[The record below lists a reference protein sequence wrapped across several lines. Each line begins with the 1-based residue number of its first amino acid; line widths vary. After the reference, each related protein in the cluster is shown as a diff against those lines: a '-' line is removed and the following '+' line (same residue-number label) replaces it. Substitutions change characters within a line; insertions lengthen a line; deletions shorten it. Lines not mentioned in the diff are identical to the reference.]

1 MSPLRGFDGK
11 LGHDIQGLEPL
22 ATRPGPQGH
31 SSATAR
37 STGIQRTTLIMA
49 DEILLNEAA
58 FAVWYQVHK
67 AGTDGIEL
75 GDVVTKTNVNQAQVS
90 ATSTE
95 AKSGGFFD
103 IEEREREQIIHSE
116 EMRELVDQRKLP
128 EVQAANYLTEQEN
141 EISLPKFIEWAK
153 ISNIAV
159 NEVFKWGSNRGWIER
174 AKGKSGPVVRLTEM
188 GQKAVGEKFRD
199 DDIKAL
205 EMSLTFSRESKPLF
219 LDQFD
224 GPKQPRIR
232 SLLANRPELGKIKKR
247 TERIVKITGKGAEA
261 FRTRVKQITEKNAL
275 TPEDIE
281 NGAWKDPNFKLR
293 PFDVTLAARDVYP
306 AKIHPLRKIIEQT
319 RRAFLEMGFAEVVSP
334 MVESAFWNFD
344 ALFQPQDHPAREM
357 QDTFY
362 MRHPSEVALPDAK
375 IVEPV
380 KRTHEDGWE
389 TGSEGW
395 GYTWS
400 PERSKQVVLRTHTTA
415 ATIRALAK
423 NPNPPGKFFCVGWTY
438 RNETI
443 SFKHLP
449 VFHQVDGIIIDEEA
463 NLASLMG
470 TLQEFYS
477 KMGFGRVKFK
487 PAFYPY
493 TEPSVDVVVYM
504 ESRGKWLE
512 MGGAGIFRPE
522 VTLPLGCKH
531 PVLAW
536 GLGIE
541 RLAMLRFGLSDIRE
555 LYRPSL
561 DALEGVP
568 LCR

>member
-1 MSPLRGFDGK
+1 
-11 LGHDIQGLEPL
+11 
-22 ATRPGPQGH
+22 
-31 SSATAR
+31 
-37 STGIQRTTLIMA
+37 MA

-58 FAVWYQVHK
+58 YAVWQTVK
-67 AGTDGIEL
+67 ERGPIEL
-75 GDVVTKTNVNQAQVS
+75 GEVVKLTGVDQAQVS
-90 ATSTE
+90 AAATE
-95 AKSGGFFD
+95 AAKEKFFE
-103 IEEREREQIIHSE
+103 IKEREREEIVFSE
-116 EMRELVDQRKLP
+116 QAKELVSAGLP
-128 EVQAANYLTEQEN
+128 EQLAVRALSQSGGKMTMA
-141 EISLPKFIEWAK
+141 KFAEWAK
-153 ISNIAV
+153 SANVAV
-159 NEVFKWGSNRGWIER
+159 NEVLKWGTARGWVSKEKDSSGVYIEIS
-174 AKGKSGPVVRLTEM
+174 SGGEM
-188 GQKAVGEKFRD
+188 ALADDLRDLDVIALRQADASGCIYLDAVG
-199 DDIKAL
+199 
-205 EMSLTFSRESKPLF
+205 
-219 LDQFD
+219 D
-224 GPKQPRIR
+224 GRNTTTIHQRLHR
-232 SLLANRPELGKIKKR
+232 LLGNRPELAKIKNRIER
-247 TERIVKITGKGAEA
+247 TLSLTSAGAAAFPLARKVIER
-261 FRTRVKQITEKNAL
+261 NSL
-275 TPEDIE
+275 TPEDLE
-281 NGAWKDPNFKLR
+281 SGAWREIKLR
-293 PFDVTLAARDVYP
+293 PYEVKLAAKDVYP

-344 ALFQPQDHPAREM
+344 ALFQPQDHPARDM

-362 MRHPSEVALPDAK
+362 MLHPAEAPLPDAK
-375 IVEPV
+375 IMEPV
-380 KRTHEDGWE
+380 KQTHENGWQ

-415 ATIRALAK
+415 ATIRALAA

-504 ESRGKWLE
+504 EARGKWLE

-522 VTLPLGCKH
+522 VTLPLGCKY

>member
-1 MSPLRGFDGK
+1 
-11 LGHDIQGLEPL
+11 
-22 ATRPGPQGH
+22 
-31 SSATAR
+31 
-37 STGIQRTTLIMA
+37 MA
-49 DEILLNEAA
+49 
-58 FAVWYQVHK
+58 
-67 AGTDGIEL
+67 
-75 GDVVTKTNVNQAQVS
+75 
-90 ATSTE
+90 
-95 AKSGGFFD
+95 
-103 IEEREREQIIHSE
+103 
-116 EMRELVDQRKLP
+116 
-128 EVQAANYLTEQEN
+128 
-141 EISLPKFIEWAK
+141 
-153 ISNIAV
+153 
-159 NEVFKWGSNRGWIER
+159 
-174 AKGKSGPVVRLTEM
+174 
-188 GQKAVGEKFRD
+188 
-199 DDIKAL
+199 
-205 EMSLTFSRESKPLF
+205 
-219 LDQFD
+219 
-224 GPKQPRIR
+224 
-232 SLLANRPELGKIKKR
+232 KIKKR
-247 TERIVKITGKGAEA
+247 SSRTVALTTKGTEVLKTRIRKILERNT
-261 FRTRVKQITEKNAL
+261 L
-275 TPEDIE
+275 TPEDLE
-281 NGAWKDPNFKLR
+281 SGAWREITLR
-293 PFDVTLAARDVYP
+293 PYDVTLAAQDVHP

-344 ALFQPQDHPAREM
+344 ALFQPQDHPARDM

-362 MRHPSEVALPDAK
+362 MADPAEAPLPGEGEKGVRTLLPERPEECFAQKSPDPFFAAE
-375 IVEPV
+375 IVEHV
-380 KRTHEDGWE
+380 RRTHEDGWE

-415 ATIRALAK
+415 ATIRALAA

-449 VFHQVDGIIIDEEA
+449 VFHQVDGIVVDEEA
-463 NLASLMG
+463 NLASLLG

-504 ESRGKWLE
+504 ESRQKWLE

-522 VTLPLGCKH
+522 VTLPLGCKF

-541 RLAMLRFGLSDIRE
+541 RLAMLRFGIDDIRD
-555 LYRPSL
+555 LYRSNL

>member
-1 MSPLRGFDGK
+1 MS
-11 LGHDIQGLEPL
+11 
-22 ATRPGPQGH
+22 
-31 SSATAR
+31 
-37 STGIQRTTLIMA
+37 
-49 DEILLNEAA
+49 DEILLSEAA
-58 FAVWYQVHK
+58 YAVWLTVK
-67 AGTDGIEL
+67 EEGAIEI
-75 GDVVTKTNVNQAQVS
+75 GDVVVRTGFDQSQVA
-90 ATSTE
+90 ATATE
-95 AKSGGFFD
+95 AERNGFFNID
-103 IEEREREQIIHSE
+103 VREREE
-116 EMRELVDQRKLP
+116 LFAAENWKATYRELPEYRAATELAFRGQRMPVSELANWAQSEKL
-128 EVQAANYLTEQEN
+128 
-141 EISLPKFIEWAK
+141 
-153 ISNIAV
+153 AV
-159 NEVFKWGSNRGWIER
+159 NEILKWGTARSWITR
-174 AKGKSGPVVRLTEM
+174 DKKDNVPVVTLTDD
-188 GQKAVGEKFRD
+188 GLKVVTNDADAD
-199 DDIKAL
+199 DDYRAL
-205 EMSLTFSRESKPLF
+205 ARLDFTKRVFLEELHRFSIDAARV
-219 LDQFD
+219 
-224 GPKQPRIR
+224 R
-232 SLLANRPELGKIKKR
+232 LLLSNRPELGKIKKR
-247 TERIVKITGKGAEA
+247 NHRTLQLTTKGIAAVEAKRIRVQKER
-261 FRTRVKQITEKNAL
+261 NSL
-275 TPEDIE
+275 TPEDLE
-281 NGAWKDPNFKLR
+281 SGAWREIKLR
-293 PFDVTLAARDVYP
+293 PYDVKLPAKDVYP

-362 MRHPSEVALPDAK
+362 MRYPATTELPAAN
-375 IVEPV
+375 ITEPV
-380 KRTHEDGWE
+380 RRAHEDGGD

-395 GYTWS
+395 GYKWS
-400 PERSKQVVLRTHTTA
+400 PEISKKVVLRTHTTA
-415 ATIRALAK
+415 ATIRALAA

-449 VFHQVDGIIIDEEA
+449 VFHQVDGMIIDEDA

-522 VTLPLGCKH
+522 VTRPLGCKH

>member
-1 MSPLRGFDGK
+1 
-11 LGHDIQGLEPL
+11 
-22 ATRPGPQGH
+22 
-31 SSATAR
+31 
-37 STGIQRTTLIMA
+37 MA

-58 FAVWYQVHK
+58 YAVWQTVK
-67 AGTDGIEL
+67 ERGPIEL
-75 GDVVTKTNVNQAQVS
+75 GEVVKITGIDQAQVS
-90 ATSTE
+90 AAATE
-95 AKSGGFFD
+95 AAKDGYFEIQERDRDELNAAHD
-103 IEEREREQIIHSE
+103 IKHILERG
-116 EMRELVDQRKLP
+116 LP
-128 EVQAANYLTEQEN
+128 ERRAIKHLAQQN
-141 EISLPKFIEWAK
+141 EKLRIADFLEWAK
-153 ISNIAV
+153 GEDIAV
-159 NEVFKWGSNRGWIER
+159 NDVFKWGGERKWIDR
-174 AKGKSGPVVRLTEM
+174 IKADNGVYVVLTALGKQAIGV
-188 GQKAVGEKFRD
+188 KD
-199 DDIKAL
+199 DDECAL
-205 EMSLTFSRESKPLF
+205 EETYGREGRIF
-219 LDQFD
+219 LDELAPNINRD
-224 GPKQPRIR
+224 RVS
-232 SLLANRPELGKIKKR
+232 SLLSKRPELAKIKKR
-247 TERIVKITGKGAEA
+247 TERDLKLTNKGAEVLKL
-261 FRTRVKQITEKNAL
+261 RVRKIVERNTL
-275 TPEDIE
+275 TPEDLE
-281 NGAWKDPNFKLR
+281 SGAWKEIKLR
-293 PFDVTLAARDVYP
+293 PYDVKLAAKDVYP

-344 ALFQPQDHPAREM
+344 ALFQPQDHPARDM

-362 MRHPSEVALPDAK
+362 MLHPAEVPLPDAK
-375 IVEPV
+375 IVQPV
-380 KRTHEDGWE
+380 QQTHENGWT

-395 GYTWS
+395 GYKWS

-415 ATIRALAK
+415 ATIRALAA

-522 VTLPLGCKH
+522 VTLPLGCNY

-561 DALEGVP
+561 DALEEVP

>member
-1 MSPLRGFDGK
+1 MSDE
-11 LGHDIQGLEPL
+11 IQLNEV
-22 ATRPGPQGH
+22 ATEVWKIVH
-31 SSATAR
+31 SS
-37 STGIQRTTLIMA
+37 GL
-49 DEILLNEAA
+49 
-58 FAVWYQVHK
+58 
-67 AGTDGIEL
+67 DGIEL
-75 GDVVTKTNVNQAQVS
+75 VDISEATGVHQSQVS
-90 ATSTE
+90 AVVTE
-95 AKSGGFFD
+95 AATRGFFTVQ
-103 IEEREREQIIHSE
+103 EREREELIPSE
-116 EMRELVDQRKLP
+116 EGVKLFHGCGLP
-128 EVQAANYLTEQEN
+128 EQRAASYLNEVQGETPFPQ
-141 EISLPKFIEWAK
+141 FIEWAK
-153 ISNIAV
+153 VSNVAV
-159 NEVFKWGSNRGWIER
+159 NEVFKWGAVRGWIEKV
-174 AKGKSGPVVRLTEM
+174 KGERGPVVRLTEA
-188 GQKAVGEKFRD
+188 GKSGLGSPFKEVD
-199 DDIKAL
+199 LDAL
-205 EMSLTFSRESKPLF
+205 WIASAQAKESKPF
-219 LDQFD
+219 YLDQYVD
-224 GPKQPRIR
+224 EQKRNAIR
-232 SLLANRPELGKIKKR
+232 SRIANRPELGKIKKR
-247 TERIVKITGKGAEA
+247 TDRIVSITGKGAEA
-261 FRTRVKQITEKNAL
+261 FRSLDPNQVVKERNTL
-275 TPEDIE
+275 TPEDLE
-281 NGAWKDPNFKLR
+281 SGAWREIKLR
-293 PFDVTLAARDVYP
+293 PYDIKLAAKDVYP

-319 RRAFLEMGFAEVVSP
+319 RRAFLEMGFAEVASP

-362 MRHPSEVALPDAK
+362 MRHPATTPLPADTV
-375 IVEPV
+375 VEPV
-380 KRTHEDGWE
+380 RRTHEDGWE

-400 PERSKQVVLRTHTTA
+400 PERSQQVVLRTHTTA
-415 ATIRALAK
+415 ATIRALAA

-504 ESRGKWLE
+504 ESRGKWIE

-522 VTLPLGCKH
+522 VTLPLGCKF

-541 RLAMLRFGLSDIRE
+541 RLAMIRFGVSDIRE
-555 LYRPSL
+555 LYGTSL
-561 DALEGVP
+561 NELEKVP

>member
-1 MSPLRGFDGK
+1 MP
-11 LGHDIQGLEPL
+11 
-22 ATRPGPQGH
+22 
-31 SSATAR
+31 
-37 STGIQRTTLIMA
+37 
-49 DEILLNEAA
+49 DEIVLNEAA
-58 FAVWYQVHK
+58 YTVWDTVKDQ
-67 AGTDGIEL
+67 GPIEL
-75 GDVVTKTNVNQAQVS
+75 GEVARVTGIDQAQVS
-90 ATSTE
+90 AAVTE
-95 AKSGGFFD
+95 AVSGGYINVD
-103 IEEREREQIIHSE
+103 EHKKHQITVSDDAK
-116 EMRELVDQRKLP
+116 ELFRKGLP
-128 EVQAANYLTEQEN
+128 ELHARDKLKQSGGAMPMGDFAG
-141 EISLPKFIEWAK
+141 WAK
-153 ISNIAV
+153 TQDIAV
-159 NEVFKWGSNRGWIER
+159 NDALKWGAARGLLER
-174 AKGKSGPVVRLTEM
+174 VKEANGLVVRLTAAGTTEPP
-188 GQKAVGEKFRD
+188 APCPDINVLD
-199 DDIKAL
+199 DL
-205 EMSLTFSRESKPLF
+205 EWRHSCYLEDLPAKSQPDVVRELLSK
-219 LDQFD
+219 
-224 GPKQPRIR
+224 
-232 SLLANRPELGKIKKR
+232 RPELAKVKPR
-247 TERIVKITGKGAEA
+247 TL
-261 FRTRVKQITEKNAL
+261 RTLSLTEKGLAALKSGAVRKIIERNSL
-275 TPEDIE
+275 TPEDLE
-281 NGAWKDPNFKLR
+281 SGAWREIKLR
-293 PFDVTLAARDVYP
+293 PYDVKLAAKDVYP

-334 MVESAFWNFD
+334 MIESAFWNFD
-344 ALFQPQDHPAREM
+344 ALFQPQDHPARDM

-362 MRHPSEVALPDAK
+362 MRHPAETSLPESS
-375 IVEPV
+375 IVDPV
-380 KRTHEDGWE
+380 RRAHEDGGD

-395 GYTWS
+395 GYQWS

-415 ATIRALAK
+415 ATIRALAA

-449 VFHQVDGIIIDEEA
+449 VFHQVDGIVIDEEA

-504 ESRGKWLE
+504 ESRSKWLE

-522 VTLPLGCKH
+522 VTLPLDCKY

>member
-1 MSPLRGFDGK
+1 MP
-11 LGHDIQGLEPL
+11 
-22 ATRPGPQGH
+22 
-31 SSATAR
+31 
-37 STGIQRTTLIMA
+37 

-58 FAVWYQVHK
+58 YAVWQTVKDH
-67 AGTDGIEL
+67 GPIEL
-75 GDVVTKTNVNQAQVS
+75 GEVVKLTGIDQAQVS
-90 ATSTE
+90 AAASE
-95 AKSGGFFD
+95 AAKRGFFE
-103 IEEREREQIIHSE
+103 ISERKKSVYVLDDSYQPIGSPR
-116 EMRELVDQRKLP
+116 LP
-128 EVQAANYLTEQEN
+128 EQLAAKEL
-141 EISLPKFIEWAK
+141 IEHGEKTMADFAK
-153 ISNIAV
+153 WSSAAGIAV
-159 NEVFKWGSNRGWIER
+159 NEAIKWGEARGWLEKKKT
-174 AKGKSGPVVRLTEM
+174 ASGITVCATPAAQEASRGNFT
-188 GQKAVGEKFRD
+188 D
-199 DDIKAL
+199 DDIRAL
-205 EMSLTFSRESKPLF
+205 NDLAARGRE
-219 LDQFD
+219 
-224 GPKQPRIR
+224 GVIEHPRAAE
-232 SLLANRPELGKIKKR
+232 LLAKRPELAKKKDRTDRTLRITDAGNRVLASGGVKLIK
-247 TERIVKITGKGAEA
+247 ERNT
-261 FRTRVKQITEKNAL
+261 L
-275 TPEDIE
+275 TPEDLE
-281 NGAWKDPNFKLR
+281 SGAWREIKLR
-293 PFDVTLAARDVYP
+293 PYDVTLAAKDVYP

-319 RRAFLEMGFAEVVSP
+319 RRAFLEMGFTEVVSP

-344 ALFQPQDHPAREM
+344 ALFQPQDHPARDM

-362 MRHPSEVALPDAK
+362 MREPAEAPLPGKKGGEKGVRNLFPERPEASLAK
-375 IVEPV
+375 KVPDTFFAPAEIVEHV
-380 KRTHEDGWE
+380 RQTHENGWT

-415 ATIRALAK
+415 ATIRALAA
-423 NPNPPGKFFCVGWTY
+423 NPHPPGKFFCVGWTY

-449 VFHQVDGIIIDEEA
+449 VFHQVDGIIVDEEA

-504 ESRGKWLE
+504 ESRKKWLE

-522 VTLPLGCKH
+522 VTLPLGCSY

-541 RLAMLRFGLSDIRE
+541 RLAMLRFGLSDIRD
-555 LYRPSL
+555 LYRASL
-561 DALEGVP
+561 DALEEVP

>member
-1 MSPLRGFDGK
+1 MS
-11 LGHDIQGLEPL
+11 
-22 ATRPGPQGH
+22 
-31 SSATAR
+31 
-37 STGIQRTTLIMA
+37 
-49 DEILLNEAA
+49 DEILLNETAY
-58 FAVWYQVHK
+58 AVWQTVNEQ
-67 AGTDGIEL
+67 GPIEL
-75 GDVVTKTNVNQAQVS
+75 GEVARIAGIDQAQVS
-90 ATSTE
+90 AAATD
-95 AKSGGFFD
+95 AIQGGFFEVFEHTKHQLT
-103 IEEREREQIIHSE
+103 ISEGAEELCKTGLP
-116 EMRELVDQRKLP
+116 ELRARDKLKASGGELPMPEFAAWANANGVAVNDALKWGTARKL
-128 EVQAANYLTEQEN
+128 
-141 EISLPKFIEWAK
+141 F
-153 ISNIAV
+153 
-159 NEVFKWGSNRGWIER
+159 ER
-174 AKGKSGPVVRLTEM
+174 TKGPNGLVVRLTSA
-188 GQKAVGEKFRD
+188 GLADPAPSTPDVALLS
-199 DDIKAL
+199 DILHWKHACFL
-205 EMSLTFSRESKPLF
+205 EDLPESSKPDLV
-219 LDQFD
+219 
-224 GPKQPRIR
+224 RE
-232 SLLANRPELGKIKKR
+232 LLGKRPELAKIKQRILR
-247 TERIVKITGKGAEA
+247 TLSLSDQGKKALVSGQVHKIIER
-261 FRTRVKQITEKNAL
+261 NSL

-281 NGAWKDPNFKLR
+281 SGAWREIKLR
-293 PFDVTLAARDVYP
+293 PYDVKLAAKDVYP

-334 MVESAFWNFD
+334 MIESAFWNFD
-344 ALFQPQDHPAREM
+344 ALFQPQDHPARDM

-362 MRHPSEVALPDAK
+362 MRHPAETPLPDAE

-380 KRTHEDGWE
+380 RRAHEDGGN

-395 GYTWS
+395 GYKWS
-400 PERSKQVVLRTHTTA
+400 PEVSKQVVLRTHTTA
-415 ATIRALAK
+415 ATIRALAA

-449 VFHQVDGIIIDEEA
+449 VFHQVDGIVIDEEA

-522 VTLPLGCKH
+522 VTLPLGCNY

-568 LCR
+568 LWR

>member
-1 MSPLRGFDGK
+1 
-11 LGHDIQGLEPL
+11 
-22 ATRPGPQGH
+22 
-31 SSATAR
+31 
-37 STGIQRTTLIMA
+37 MA
-49 DEILLNEAA
+49 DEILLNEVEVAVA
-58 FAVWYQVHK
+58 KELNSSAKLDVGEFANRIGVDQS
-67 AGTDGIEL
+67 
-75 GDVVTKTNVNQAQVS
+75 QVS
-90 ATSTE
+90 AAVTMFSEQGNVQIVDVPRDELVISAKAAELLNDGLPERKAAAKLIEAGGELTMPDFVVW
-95 AKSGGFFD
+95 AKS
-103 IEEREREQIIHSE
+103 
-116 EMRELVDQRKLP
+116 
-128 EVQAANYLTEQEN
+128 ANV
-141 EISLPKFIEWAK
+141 
-153 ISNIAV
+153 AV
-159 NEVFKWGSNRGWIER
+159 NEVIKWGGARGWIER
-174 AKGKSGPVVRLTEM
+174 AKGNGTAKIVLTQE
-188 GQKAVGEKFRD
+188 GKDALSKPD
-199 DDIKAL
+199 DDERAL
-205 EMSLTFSRESKPLF
+205 DIARKGQRVF
-219 LDQFD
+219 LDELSTQGID
-224 GPKQPRIR
+224 AQRVQR
-232 SLLANRPELGKIKKR
+232 LLGNRPELAKIKPR
-247 TERIVKITGKGAEA
+247 TQRIGRLAGNAKITIKASGDLRALKSS
-261 FRTRVKQITEKNAL
+261 L
-275 TPEDIE
+275 TPEDLE
-281 NGAWKDPNFKLR
+281 SGAWRQIDLR
-293 PFDVTLAARDVYP
+293 PYDVTLAAREIYP

-319 RRAFLEMGFAEVVSP
+319 RRAFLEMGFAEVASP
-334 MVESAFWNFD
+334 MIESAFWNFD
-344 ALFQPQDHPAREM
+344 ALFQPQDHPARDM

-362 MRHPSEVALPDAK
+362 MRDPAEAPLPDSK

-380 KRTHEDGWE
+380 RRTHEDGWE

-415 ATIRALAK
+415 ATIRALAA

-449 VFHQVDGIIIDEEA
+449 VFHQVDGIIVDEEA

-504 ESRGKWLE
+504 ESRRKWLE

-522 VTLPLGCKH
+522 VTLPLGCRW

-541 RLAMLRFGLSDIRE
+541 RLAMLRFGLDDIRE

-561 DALEGVP
+561 DVLEGVP

>member
-1 MSPLRGFDGK
+1 
-11 LGHDIQGLEPL
+11 
-22 ATRPGPQGH
+22 
-31 SSATAR
+31 
-37 STGIQRTTLIMA
+37 MA
-49 DEILLNEAA
+49 DKILLNEAA
-58 FAVWYQVHK
+58 YAVWEEVFNAGEEGIDIGELASRRQIDQSQVT
-67 AGTDGIEL
+67 A
-75 GDVVTKTNVNQAQVS
+75 VA
-90 ATSTE
+90 AE
-95 AKSGGFFD
+95 AAANGFFD
-103 IEEREREQIIHSE
+103 APTELELEQVIASEAGFKLMHSNS
-116 EMRELVDQRKLP
+116 LP
-128 EVQAANYLTEQEN
+128 EQLAAIALNDADSVMQM
-141 EISLPKFIEWAK
+141 PAFVEWSK
-153 ISNIAV
+153 LKGVPV
-159 NEVFKWGSNRGWIER
+159 NEALKWGGARGWISKD
-174 AKGKSGPVVRLTEM
+174 KGAQGPEIRLTPI
-188 GQKAVGEKFRD
+188 GKQAVGIFRNGGVWDEPDLVMVHRAYMRSLASPPEQHYLESDPD
-199 DDIKAL
+199 DARR
-205 EMSLTFSRESKPLF
+205 S
-219 LDQFD
+219 
-224 GPKQPRIR
+224 RIR
-232 SLLANRPELGKIKKR
+232 SLLANRPELAKLRKR
-247 TERIVKITGKGAEA
+247 KVRTLRINGEGAVA
-261 FRTRVKQITEKNAL
+261 FRDRVKPSEEYCNRITHEDLVSGEAL
-275 TPEDIE
+275 R
-281 NGAWKDPNFKLR
+281 KKYR
-293 PFDVTLAARDVYP
+293 PYDVNLAADLAYP

-344 ALFQPQDHPAREM
+344 ALFQPQDHPARDM

-362 MRHPSEVALPDAK
+362 MLHPAEAPLPAASV
-375 IVEPV
+375 VEPV
-380 KRTHEDGWE
+380 KQTHENGWE

-415 ATIRALAK
+415 ATIRALAA

-504 ESRGKWLE
+504 EARGKWLE

-522 VTLPLGCKH
+522 VTLPLGCKY

>member
-1 MSPLRGFDGK
+1 
-11 LGHDIQGLEPL
+11 
-22 ATRPGPQGH
+22 
-31 SSATAR
+31 
-37 STGIQRTTLIMA
+37 MA

-58 FAVWYQVHK
+58 YAVWQTVK
-67 AGTDGIEL
+67 ERGPIEL
-75 GDVVTKTNVNQAQVS
+75 GEVAKRTGIDQAQVS
-90 ATSTE
+90 AAATE
-95 AKSGGFFD
+95 AESDLFFRIRDDSTAYHLTLSPSAQETIARGLPERLAIRQLVKSGD
-103 IEEREREQIIHSE
+103 
-116 EMRELVDQRKLP
+116 EMPIADFL
-128 EVQAANYLTEQEN
+128 A
-141 EISLPKFIEWAK
+141 WAK
-153 ISNIAV
+153 
-159 NEVFKWGSNRGWIER
+159 EVGFAPNDVIKWGTHRKWFER
-174 AKGKSGPVVRLTEM
+174 VKQGSGVSIRLTQAGKDADGIPTSDEILL
-188 GQKAVGEKFRD
+188 KAVADADGQLLLTMKDAKYASWHD
-199 DDIKAL
+199 DD
-205 EMSLTFSRESKPLF
+205 
-219 LDQFD
+219 
-224 GPKQPRIR
+224 RI
-232 SLLANRPELGKIKKR
+232 AKRPELVKLKVIKPKLLELTDAGKNKWQSGAIRKVI
-247 TERIVKITGKGAEA
+247 ER
-261 FRTRVKQITEKNAL
+261 NSL
-275 TPEDIE
+275 TPEDLE
-281 NGAWKDPNFKLR
+281 SGAWKEIKLR
-293 PFDVTLAARDVYP
+293 PYDVKLAAKDVYP

-344 ALFQPQDHPAREM
+344 ALFQPQDHPARDM

-362 MRHPSEVALPDAK
+362 MLHPAETPLPDAK
-375 IVEPV
+375 IMEPV
-380 KRTHEDGWE
+380 KQTHENGWT

-395 GYTWS
+395 GYKWS

-415 ATIRALAK
+415 ATIRALAA

-522 VTLPLGCKH
+522 VTLPLGCNY

-561 DALEGVP
+561 DALEEVP

>member
-1 MSPLRGFDGK
+1 MP
-11 LGHDIQGLEPL
+11 
-22 ATRPGPQGH
+22 
-31 SSATAR
+31 
-37 STGIQRTTLIMA
+37 

-58 FAVWYQVHK
+58 YAVWQTVKEHGPIEQSDVAK
-67 AGTDGIEL
+67 KTDI
-75 GDVVTKTNVNQAQVS
+75 DQAQVS
-90 ATSTE
+90 AAVTE
-95 AKSGGFFD
+95 AARRGLFE
-103 IEEREREQIIHSE
+103 IATCERE
-116 EMRELVDQRKLP
+116 ELIATEGWKEVDKNLP
-128 EVQAANYLTEQEN
+128 ERIGAGILNLAGGRMPMAAFVN
-141 EISLPKFIEWAK
+141 EAK
-153 ISNIAV
+153 AVKIAV
-159 NEVFKWGSNRGWIER
+159 NDVLKWGAARGWITRE
-174 AKGKSGPVVRLTEM
+174 KTGKDVSVVLTE
-188 GQKAVGEKFRD
+188 VGTAKFRD
-199 DDIKAL
+199 DDDDYLAL
-205 EMSLTFSRESKPLF
+205 HRLDFSERLF
-219 LDQFD
+219 LDELPQFGLD
-224 GPKQPRIR
+224 VDRVR
-232 SLLANRPELGKIKKR
+232 SLLSNRPELAKIKKR
-247 TERIVKITGKGAEA
+247 TQRTVSLTPAGRQAKIYAQQTSERNE
-261 FRTRVKQITEKNAL
+261 L

-281 NGAWKDPNFKLR
+281 AGKETRDWNEILSSLR
-293 PFDVTLAARDVYP
+293 KYDVTLPAASIYP

-319 RRAFLEMGFAEVVSP
+319 RRAFLEMGFAEVASP

-344 ALFQPQDHPAREM
+344 ALFQPQDHPARDM

-362 MRHPSEVALPDAK
+362 MRDPAEAPLPDEK
-375 IVEPV
+375 IVKPV
-380 KRTHEDGWE
+380 RRTHEDGWE

-415 ATIRALAK
+415 ATIRALAT
-423 NPNPPGKFFCVGWTY
+423 NPEPPGKFFCVGWTY

-449 VFHQVDGIIIDEEA
+449 VFHQVDGIVVDEEA

-504 ESRGKWLE
+504 ESRKKWLE

-522 VTLPLGCKH
+522 VTLPLGCRW

-541 RLAMLRFGLSDIRE
+541 RLAMLRFGLSDIRD
-555 LYRPSL
+555 LYGTNL
-561 DALEGVP
+561 DALQQVP

>member
-1 MSPLRGFDGK
+1 MS
-11 LGHDIQGLEPL
+11 
-22 ATRPGPQGH
+22 
-31 SSATAR
+31 
-37 STGIQRTTLIMA
+37 

-58 FAVWYQVHK
+58 YAVWQTVRER
-67 AGTDGIEL
+67 GPIEL
-75 GDVVTKTNVNQAQVS
+75 GEVVKITGVDQAQVS
-90 ATSTE
+90 AAATDASTQGFFKITETFKEELAISEGARALYE
-95 AKSGGFFD
+95 AGLPEFLAASKLHQSGG
-103 IEEREREQIIHSE
+103 
-116 EMRELVDQRKLP
+116 EMAMP
-128 EVQAANYLTEQEN
+128 EFV
-141 EISLPKFIEWAK
+141 EWAK
-153 ISNIAV
+153 RKNVAV
-159 NEVFKWGSNRGWIER
+159 NDIFKWGAARNWIER
-174 AKGKSGPVVRLTEM
+174 IKDSSGLR
-188 GQKAVGEKFRD
+188 
-199 DDIKAL
+199 I
-205 EMSLTFSRESKPLF
+205 SLTAARRNDPDAIPSDIALLTRMHWHGSCF
-219 LDQFD
+219 LDELD
-224 GPKQPRIR
+224 SETQPDLIR
-232 SLLANRPELGKIKKR
+232 ELLSKRPELAKIKQR
-247 TERIVKITGKGAEA
+247 T
-261 FRTRVKQITEKNAL
+261 TRSLNLTEKGTGAFKSRNVRQVKERNTL
-275 TPEDIE
+275 TPEDLE
-281 NGAWKDPNFKLR
+281 SGAWREIKLR
-293 PFDVTLAARDVYP
+293 PYDVTLAARDVHP

-334 MVESAFWNFD
+334 MIESAFWNFD
-344 ALFQPQDHPAREM
+344 ALFQPQDHPARDM

-362 MRHPSEVALPDAK
+362 MRDPAAAPLPGEWDGLQSVHGGPEKGVRIHFPTRQGSANEEMVPDTFVD
-375 IVEPV
+375 IVNNV
-380 KRTHEDGWE
+380 RLTHETGWE

-400 PERSKQVVLRTHTTA
+400 PEVSRQVVLRTHTTA
-415 ATIRALAK
+415 ATIRALAA

-504 ESRGKWLE
+504 ESRGKWIE

-522 VTLPLGCKH
+522 VTLPLGCKY

-541 RLAMLRFGLSDIRE
+541 RLAMIRFGLADIRE

-561 DALEGVP
+561 DALEEVP

>member
-1 MSPLRGFDGK
+1 MVPPITTPPIPVSETAYKIWHSMGPGTDFTGAPTRLELAEVAQKAGVDQSQVVAVISDPTTQQFFDIDERESIDLIPSEKALQLIEYGLPEYRAAK
-11 LGHDIQGLEPL
+11 WIYENAPQDKAFSCETSLVIQW
-22 ATRPGPQGH
+22 AK
-31 SSATAR
+31 SS
-37 STGIQRTTLIMA
+37 SIPFN
-49 DEILLNEAA
+49 EILKWGVAR
-58 FAVWYQVHK
+58 
-67 AGTDGIEL
+67 
-75 GDVVTKTNVNQAQVS
+75 
-90 ATSTE
+90 
-95 AKSGGFFD
+95 GFFD
-103 IEEREREQIIHSE
+103 RERSKEQKRDVIRLTPLGVKQE
-116 EMRELVDQRKLP
+116 EDDDIRAIK
-128 EVQAANYLTEQEN
+128 AAIEN
-141 EISLPKFIEWAK
+141 
-153 ISNIAV
+153 N
-159 NEVFKWGSNRGWIER
+159 
-174 AKGKSGPVVRLTEM
+174 VVRLDKIVEFLSCPPD
-188 GQKAVGEKFRD
+188 KKPNAER
-199 DDIKAL
+199 ICRLL
-205 EMSLTFSRESKPLF
+205 E
-219 LDQFD
+219 
-224 GPKQPRIR
+224 
-232 SLLANRPELGKIKKR
+232 NRPELAK
-247 TERIVKITGKGAEA
+247 
-261 FRTRVKQITEKNAL
+261 VKQRTIRSVRLNTEGDKAKHRLRSVKEQNAY
-275 TPEDIE
+275 THEDLE
-281 NGAWKDPNFKLR
+281 SGAWREIKLR
-293 PFDVTLAARDVYP
+293 PYDVTLAAKNVYP

-344 ALFQPQDHPAREM
+344 ALFQPQDHPARDM

-362 MRHPSEVALPDAK
+362 MREPTEAPLPGEWDGLQSVMDKRTEVRVTSHISPN
-375 IVEPV
+375 IVENV
-380 KRTHEDGWE
+380 RQTHENGWT

-415 ATIRALAK
+415 ATIRALAA
-423 NPNPPGKFFCVGWTY
+423 NPHPPGKFFCVGWTY

-449 VFHQVDGIIIDEEA
+449 VFHQVDGIVIDEEA

-504 ESRGKWLE
+504 ESRQKWIE

-522 VTLPLGCKH
+522 VTLPLGCDY

-541 RLAMLRFGLSDIRE
+541 RLAMIRFGLSDIRD
-555 LYRPSL
+555 LYRANL
-561 DALEGVP
+561 DALEEVP

>member
-1 MSPLRGFDGK
+1 MP
-11 LGHDIQGLEPL
+11 
-22 ATRPGPQGH
+22 
-31 SSATAR
+31 
-37 STGIQRTTLIMA
+37 

-58 FAVWYQVHK
+58 YAVWQAVQK
-67 AGTDGIEL
+67 AGPNGIEL
-75 GDVVTKTNVNQAQVS
+75 GEVVKQTSIDQAQVS
-90 ATSTE
+90 AAAQDAAQKGCFKIAE
-95 AKSGGFFD
+95 HD
-103 IEEREREQIIHSE
+103 REQIVVSDSAK
-116 EMRELVDQRKLP
+116 ELINKGLP
-128 EVQAANYLTEQEN
+128 EQHAVKKLEQAGGR
-141 EISLPKFIEWAK
+141 LPIGEFIAWAK
-153 ISNIAV
+153 SNNIAP
-159 NEVFKWGSNRGWIER
+159 NEVFKWGAARGWIER
-174 AKGKSGPVVRLTEM
+174 VKGDSETYLILTDSGKKRPNV
-188 GQKAVGEKFRD
+188 D
-199 DDIKAL
+199 DDIRAID
-205 EMSLTFSRESKPLF
+205 ENRPPKPLF
-219 LDQFD
+219 LGQLV
-224 GPKQPRIR
+224 GRINVDR
-232 SLLANRPELGKIKKR
+232 VRLLLSNRPELARIKNR
-247 TERIVKITGKGAEA
+247 TERVISITDKGAET
-261 FRTRVKQITEKNAL
+261 FKTRVRKILERNTL
-275 TPEDIE
+275 TPEDLE
-281 NGAWKDPNFKLR
+281 SGAWREIKLR
-293 PFDVTLAARDVYP
+293 PYDIKLAAKDVYP

-344 ALFQPQDHPAREM
+344 ALFQPQDHPARDM

-362 MRHPSEVALPDAK
+362 MRDPSETP
-375 IVEPV
+375 IVDPV
-380 KRTHEDGWE
+380 RRTHEDGWE

-400 PERSKQVVLRTHTTA
+400 PEVSKQVVLRTHTTA
-415 ATIRALAK
+415 ATIRALAA

-522 VTLPLGCKH
+522 VTLPLGCKF

-541 RLAMLRFGLSDIRE
+541 RLAMLRFGLSDIRDLYGTNLNE
-555 LYRPSL
+555 L
-561 DALEGVP
+561 EKVP

>member
-1 MSPLRGFDGK
+1 L
-11 LGHDIQGLEPL
+11 
-22 ATRPGPQGH
+22 
-31 SSATAR
+31 TAR
-37 STGIQRTTLIMA
+37 GI
-49 DEILLNEAA
+49 DA
-58 FAVWYQVHK
+58 FK
-67 AGTDGIEL
+67 PTIS
-75 GDVVTKTNVNQAQVS
+75 VVK
-90 ATSTE
+90 
-95 AKSGGFFD
+95 
-103 IEEREREQIIHSE
+103 ER
-116 EMRELVDQRKLP
+116 
-128 EVQAANYLTEQEN
+128 NT
-141 EISLPKFIEWAK
+141 
-153 ISNIAV
+153 
-159 NEVFKWGSNRGWIER
+159 
-174 AKGKSGPVVRLTEM
+174 
-188 GQKAVGEKFRD
+188 
-199 DDIKAL
+199 
-205 EMSLTFSRESKPLF
+205 
-219 LDQFD
+219 
-224 GPKQPRIR
+224 
-232 SLLANRPELGKIKKR
+232 
-247 TERIVKITGKGAEA
+247 
-261 FRTRVKQITEKNAL
+261 L
-275 TPEDIE
+275 TPEDLE
-281 NGAWKDPNFKLR
+281 SGAWREIKLR
-293 PFDVTLAARDVYP
+293 PYDVTLAARDIYP

-319 RRAFLEMGFAEVVSP
+319 RTAFLEMGFAEVVSP

-362 MRHPSEVALPDAK
+362 MRHPAEVPLPDAS

-380 KRTHEDGWE
+380 RRTHEDGWE

-522 VTLPLGCKH
+522 VTLPLGCKQ

-541 RLAMLRFGLSDIRE
+541 RLAMLRFGLADIRE

-561 DALEGVP
+561 DSLEGVP

>member
-1 MSPLRGFDGK
+1 MP
-11 LGHDIQGLEPL
+11 
-22 ATRPGPQGH
+22 
-31 SSATAR
+31 
-37 STGIQRTTLIMA
+37 

-58 FAVWYQVHK
+58 YAVWQTVK
-67 AGTDGIEL
+67 ERGPIEL
-75 GDVVTKTNVNQAQVS
+75 GEVARITGVDQAQVS
-90 ATSTE
+90 AAAIE
-95 AKSGGFFD
+95 ASDKGYFQVN
-103 IEEREREQIIHSE
+103 ERERE
-116 EMRELVDQRKLP
+116 ELTVSDGARGLVEAGLP
-128 EVQAANYLTEQEN
+128 EIRAAQKLAEAGGKMPMAEAAA
-141 EISLPKFIEWAK
+141 WAK
-153 ISNIAV
+153 AEGIAV
-159 NEVFKWGSNRGWIER
+159 NDAIKWGTARGSIER
-174 AKGKSGPVVRLTEM
+174 AKAENGAVLVLTEKGRAALKSPDADM
-188 GQKAVGEKFRD
+188 RLLKRLNYQGGCFVDALQKEDEPGRVVELLSKRGE
-199 DDIKAL
+199 
-205 EMSLTFSRESKPLF
+205 
-219 LDQFD
+219 
-224 GPKQPRIR
+224 
-232 SLLANRPELGKIKKR
+232 LAKIKKR
-247 TERIVKITGKGAEA
+247 TERMLSLTSQGADA
-261 FRTRVKQITEKNAL
+261 LSTRVRKVVERNTL
-275 TPEDIE
+275 TPEDLE
-281 NGAWKDPNFKLR
+281 SGAWREIKLR
-293 PFDVTLAARDVYP
+293 PYDVKLAAKEIFP

-362 MRHPSEVALPDAK
+362 MRHPATTPLPDAT
-375 IVEPV
+375 VTEPV
-380 KRTHEDGWE
+380 RRTHEDGWE

-395 GYTWS
+395 GYKWS
-400 PERSKQVVLRTHTTA
+400 PERSQQVVLRTHTTA
-415 ATIRALAK
+415 ATIRALAA

-449 VFHQVDGIIIDEEA
+449 VFHQVDGIVIDEEA

-504 ESRGKWLE
+504 ESRGKWIE

-522 VTLPLGCKH
+522 VTLPLGCKY

-541 RLAMLRFGLSDIRE
+541 RLAMIRFGLSDIRE
-555 LYRPSL
+555 LYGTSL
-561 DALEGVP
+561 NELEKVP

>member
-1 MSPLRGFDGK
+1 MP
-11 LGHDIQGLEPL
+11 
-22 ATRPGPQGH
+22 
-31 SSATAR
+31 
-37 STGIQRTTLIMA
+37 
-49 DEILLNEAA
+49 DELLLNEAA
-58 FAVWYQVHK
+58 YAVWQTVK
-67 AGTDGIEL
+67 DRGPIEL
-75 GDVVTKTNVNQAQVS
+75 GDVAKQAGIDQAQVS
-90 ATSTE
+90 AAATE
-95 AKSGGFFD
+95 AANQDYFKV
-103 IEEREREQIIHSE
+103 EERERDELAISDGA
-116 EMRELVDQRKLP
+116 RELITTGLP
-128 EVQAANYLTEQEN
+128 EIRAAKKLSE
-141 EISLPKFIEWAK
+141 SGGKLGMGDFASWAK
-153 ISNIAV
+153 AENIAV
-159 NEVFKWGSNRGWIER
+159 NDAIKWGTARGTIER
-174 AKGKSGPVVRLTEM
+174 TKGASGAELVLTNAGKSSLGKPDADLRLLSQLSYRGGVILDDLKSSDEPDRVRE
-188 GQKAVGEKFRD
+188 
-199 DDIKAL
+199 
-205 EMSLTFSRESKPLF
+205 
-219 LDQFD
+219 
-224 GPKQPRIR
+224 
-232 SLLANRPELGKIKKR
+232 LLGKRPELAKLKKR
-247 TERIVKITGKGAEA
+247 TLRTLTLTDKGEKAFAKARTVIER
-261 FRTRVKQITEKNAL
+261 NSL
-275 TPEDIE
+275 TPEDLE
-281 NGAWKDPNFKLR
+281 SGAWREIKLR
-293 PFDVTLAARDVYP
+293 PYDVKLAAKEVYP

-362 MRHPSEVALPDAK
+362 MRHPATAELPPANVTD
-375 IVEPV
+375 PV
-380 KRTHEDGWE
+380 RLTHENGWE

-400 PERSKQVVLRTHTTA
+400 PDRSRQVVLRTHTTA
-415 ATIRALAK
+415 ATIRALAA

-493 TEPSVDVVVYM
+493 TEPSADVVVYM
-504 ESRGKWLE
+504 ESRGKWIE

-522 VTLPLGCKH
+522 VTLPLGCKY

-541 RLAMLRFGLSDIRE
+541 RLAMIRFGLSDIRE
-555 LYRPSL
+555 LYGTNL
-561 DALEGVP
+561 NDLEKVP

>member
-1 MSPLRGFDGK
+1 
-11 LGHDIQGLEPL
+11 
-22 ATRPGPQGH
+22 
-31 SSATAR
+31 
-37 STGIQRTTLIMA
+37 MA

-58 FAVWYQVHK
+58 YAVWEVVK
-67 AGTDGIEL
+67 ERDPIEL
-75 GDVVTKTNVNQAQVS
+75 GEVVKRTGIDQAQVS
-90 ATSTE
+90 AAATE
-95 AKSGGFFD
+95 AVSRGYFAIREEQKDELIVSEGAKQLYDSGLPEILADAKLRDSGG
-103 IEEREREQIIHSE
+103 
-116 EMRELVDQRKLP
+116 ELPMPQFV
-128 EVQAANYLTEQEN
+128 
-141 EISLPKFIEWAK
+141 EWAK
-153 ISNIAV
+153 RKSVAV
-159 NEVFKWGSNRGWIER
+159 NDVLKWGAARNWIER
-174 AKGKSGPVVRLTEM
+174 KKDESGLKVALTAERRNDPNSPCYDLAQLADMRWHGSCYLSDLSDDTRPDLVREL
-188 GQKAVGEKFRD
+188 
-199 DDIKAL
+199 L
-205 EMSLTFSRESKPLF
+205 SK
-219 LDQFD
+219 
-224 GPKQPRIR
+224 
-232 SLLANRPELGKIKKR
+232 RPELAKIKQ
-247 TERIVKITGKGAEA
+247 
-261 FRTRVKQITEKNAL
+261 RVLRRLSLTEKGHDAFKNRKVRKIVERNTL
-275 TPEDIE
+275 TPEDLE
-281 NGAWKDPNFKLR
+281 SGAWREIRLR
-293 PFDVTLAARDVYP
+293 PYDVTLAAKDVYP

-319 RRAFLEMGFAEVVSP
+319 RTAFLEMGFTEVVSP
-334 MVESAFWNFD
+334 MIESAFWNFD
-344 ALFQPQDHPAREM
+344 ALFQPQDHPARDM

-362 MRHPSEVALPDAK
+362 MLYPAETPLPDAK

-380 KRTHEDGWE
+380 RRTHEDGWE

-415 ATIRALAK
+415 ATIRALAA

-504 ESRGKWLE
+504 DSRGKWLE

-522 VTLPLGCKH
+522 VTLPLGCKY

-541 RLAMLRFGLSDIRE
+541 RLAMLRFGLSDIRDLYGTNLNE
-555 LYRPSL
+555 L
-561 DALEGVP
+561 EKVP

>member
-1 MSPLRGFDGK
+1 MP
-11 LGHDIQGLEPL
+11 
-22 ATRPGPQGH
+22 
-31 SSATAR
+31 
-37 STGIQRTTLIMA
+37 

-58 FAVWYQVHK
+58 YAAWMIVK
-67 AGTDGIEL
+67 ERGPIEL
-75 GDVVTKTNVNQAQVS
+75 NRLALFSHLDQAQAS
-90 ATSTE
+90 AVATE
-95 AKSGGFFD
+95 AGEAGFFSV
-103 IEEREREQIIHSE
+103 ETREREQ
-116 EMRELVDQRKLP
+116 LVPSDDAAARIESILP
-128 EVQAANYLTEQEN
+128 EIQAAFELERAGGVIGMADFAKWAKENSVQVNEAIKWGTARGWFRSEKSNAGKTIAITEQGRNRFLEADLKA
-141 EISLPKFIEWAK
+141 IKLAIE
-153 ISNIAV
+153 
-159 NEVFKWGSNRGWIER
+159 
-174 AKGKSGPVVRLTEM
+174 L
-188 GQKAVGEKFRD
+188 GEQ
-199 DDIKAL
+199 
-205 EMSLTFSRESKPLF
+205 PLF
-219 LDQFD
+219 LDELPFHGFSGID
-224 GPKQPRIR
+224 IEHVRVLLSNR
-232 SLLANRPELGKIKKR
+232 SELAKIKTRNER
-247 TERIVKITGKGAEA
+247 TIAL
-261 FRTRVKQITEKNAL
+261 TEKGKSAWDTNRVRVVKERNTL
-275 TPEDIE
+275 TPADLES
-281 NGAWKDPNFKLR
+281 GAWREIKLR
-293 PFDVTLAARDVYP
+293 PYDVTLPAREIYP

-334 MVESAFWNFD
+334 MIESAFWNFD
-344 ALFQPQDHPAREM
+344 ALFQPQDHPARDM

-362 MRHPSEVALPDAK
+362 MRDPATTPLPEAK
-375 IVEPV
+375 IVDAV
-380 KRTHEDGWE
+380 RRTHEDGGD

-395 GYTWS
+395 GYKWS
-400 PERSKQVVLRTHTTA
+400 PERSEQVVLRTHTTA
-415 ATIRALAK
+415 ATIRALAA

-493 TEPSVDVVVYM
+493 TEPSVDVVVFM

-522 VTLPLGCKH
+522 VTEPLGCKY

-555 LYRPSL
+555 LYACRL
-561 DALEGVP
+561 DTLEEVP

>member
-1 MSPLRGFDGK
+1 
-11 LGHDIQGLEPL
+11 
-22 ATRPGPQGH
+22 
-31 SSATAR
+31 
-37 STGIQRTTLIMA
+37 MA

-58 FAVWYQVHK
+58 YTVWQTVK
-67 AGTDGIEL
+67 EKGPIEL
-75 GDVVTKTNVNQAQVS
+75 GEVVKLTGIDQAQVS
-90 ATSTE
+90 AAATE
-95 AKSGGFFD
+95 AASQGFFD
-103 IEEREREQIIHSE
+103 LIESEREELILSDGSRDAMNIGLPEQTAAKALYDVNG
-116 EMRELVDQRKLP
+116 EMRMVEFVEWTKTAN
-128 EVQAANYLTEQEN
+128 VQ
-141 EISLPKFIEWAK
+141 
-153 ISNIAV
+153 V
-159 NEVFKWGSNRGWIER
+159 NEVLKWGSARGWIER
-174 AKGKSGPVVRLTEM
+174 GKDLNGVHVSLTQSGKE
-188 GQKAVGEKFRD
+188 AVGRGMSD
-199 DDIKAL
+199 VDIYAL
-205 EMSLTFSRESKPLF
+205 RRARKTGSLF
-219 LDQFD
+219 LDEID
-224 GPKQPRIR
+224 EKDRTR
-232 SLLANRPELGKIKKR
+232 VRALLGNRPELAKLKKR
-247 TERIVKITGKGAEA
+247 TIRTAELVGKGLDS
-261 FRTRVKQITEKNAL
+261 FRRARVVKERNTL
-275 TPEDIE
+275 TPEDLE
-281 NGAWKDPNFKLR
+281 SGAWREIKLR
-293 PFDVTLAARDVYP
+293 PYDVTLAARDVYP

-344 ALFQPQDHPAREM
+344 ALFQPQDHLAREM

-362 MRHPSEVALPDAK
+362 MRYPAEVPLPDAR
-375 IVEPV
+375 IVDQV
-380 KRTHEDGWE
+380 RRTHEDGWE

-522 VTLPLGCKH
+522 VTLPLGYKQ

-541 RLAMLRFGLSDIRE
+541 RLAMLRFGLDDIRE

>member
-1 MSPLRGFDGK
+1 MP
-11 LGHDIQGLEPL
+11 
-22 ATRPGPQGH
+22 
-31 SSATAR
+31 
-37 STGIQRTTLIMA
+37 

-58 FAVWYQVHK
+58 YAIWQTVKDQ
-67 AGTDGIEL
+67 GPIEL
-75 GDVVTKTNVNQAQVS
+75 GEVAKITGIDQAQVS
-90 ATSTE
+90 ATATE
-95 AKSGGFFD
+95 AVSNGFFE
-103 IEEREREQIIHSE
+103 IEERKRHQVSISE
-116 EMRELVDQRKLP
+116 GAENLVESGLP
-128 EVQAANYLTEQEN
+128 ELRARDKLKSSGNELPMAEFAA
-141 EISLPKFIEWAK
+141 WAK
-153 ISNIAV
+153 AEGVAV
-159 NEVFKWGSNRGWIER
+159 NDALKWGAARDLIER
-174 AKGKSGPVVRLTEM
+174 VKDQNGLVVRLTANGAAEPPLPCFDVVLLNDL
-188 GQKAVGEKFRD
+188 KWKESCY
-199 DDIKAL
+199 L
-205 EMSLTFSRESKPLF
+205 EDLPEQSKPDLV
-219 LDQFD
+219 
-224 GPKQPRIR
+224 RE
-232 SLLANRPELGKIKKR
+232 LLSKRPELAKIKPR
-247 TERIVKITGKGAEA
+247 TL
-261 FRTRVKQITEKNAL
+261 RTLTLTEKGRASISSGAVRKILERNSL
-275 TPEDIE
+275 TPEDLE
-281 NGAWKDPNFKLR
+281 SGAWREIKLR
-293 PFDVTLAARDVYP
+293 PYDVTLAARDVYP

-334 MVESAFWNFD
+334 MIESAFWNFD
-344 ALFQPQDHPAREM
+344 ALFQPQDHPARDM

-362 MRHPSEVALPDAK
+362 MRHPTETPLPDAK
-375 IVEPV
+375 IVDPV
-380 KRTHEDGWE
+380 RRAHEDGGD

-395 GYTWS
+395 GYQWS
-400 PERSKQVVLRTHTTA
+400 PEVSKQVVLRTHTTA
-415 ATIRALAK
+415 ATIRALAA

-449 VFHQVDGIIIDEEA
+449 VFHQVDGIVIDEEA

-522 VTLPLGCKH
+522 VTLPLGCKF

>member
-1 MSPLRGFDGK
+1 M
-11 LGHDIQGLEPL
+11 
-22 ATRPGPQGH
+22 RPSLTFSIAHAMP
-31 SSATAR
+31 
-37 STGIQRTTLIMA
+37 
-49 DEILLNEAA
+49 DDILLNEAA
-58 FAVWYQVHK
+58 YAVWQTVSDR
-67 AGTDGIEL
+67 GPIEL
-75 GDVVTKTNVNQAQVS
+75 GEVAKVTGIDQAQVS
-90 ATSTE
+90 AAATE
-95 AKSGGFFD
+95 ASQRGFFQIEQRDREDLIKTVGADELLRAGLPEIRAASHLASVGGSLLMQDFIAWANSAAIAPNEVLKWGASRKWIEKTKADRGVAIVLTDLGKRALENAVPDVD
-103 IEEREREQIIHSE
+103 IMILSADQSPIPFDALELTAEARER
-116 EMRELVDQRKLP
+116 
-128 EVQAANYLTEQEN
+128 
-141 EISLPKFIEWAK
+141 
-153 ISNIAV
+153 
-159 NEVFKWGSNRGWIER
+159 
-174 AKGKSGPVVRLTEM
+174 
-188 GQKAVGEKFRD
+188 
-199 DDIKAL
+199 
-205 EMSLTFSRESKPLF
+205 
-219 LDQFD
+219 
-224 GPKQPRIR
+224 IR
-232 SLLANRPELGKIKKR
+232 NLLAKRPELAKFKAR
-247 TERIVKITGKGAEA
+247 TERTLSLTDAGVKA
-261 FRTRVKQITEKNAL
+261 FQTARQVIERNTL
-275 TPEDIE
+275 TPEDLE
-281 NGAWKDPNFKLR
+281 SGAWREIKLR
-293 PFDVTLAARDVYP
+293 PYDVKLAAKDAFP

-362 MRHPSEVALPDAK
+362 MRHPATTELPPPNVTD
-375 IVEPV
+375 PV
-380 KRTHEDGWE
+380 RRTHEDGWE

-415 ATIRALAK
+415 ATIRALAA

-504 ESRGKWLE
+504 ESRGKWIE

-522 VTLPLGCKH
+522 VTIPLGCKY

-555 LYRPSL
+555 LYGTNL
-561 DALEGVP
+561 GELEKVAL
-568 LCR
+568 CK

>member
-1 MSPLRGFDGK
+1 MS
-11 LGHDIQGLEPL
+11 
-22 ATRPGPQGH
+22 
-31 SSATAR
+31 
-37 STGIQRTTLIMA
+37 
-49 DEILLNEAA
+49 DEIFLNEAA
-58 FAVWYQVHK
+58 YAVWETVKEQ
-67 AGTDGIEL
+67 GPIEL
-75 GDVVTKTNVNQAQVS
+75 GEVARITGIDQARVS
-90 ATSTE
+90 AATTE
-95 AKSGGFFD
+95 AASGGFFEID
-103 IEEREREQIIHSE
+103 EHQKHQITVSPE
-116 EMRELVDQRKLP
+116 AEDLVEVGLP
-128 EVQAANYLTEQEN
+128 ELRARDKLKLSGNQLPMGEFAA
-141 EISLPKFIEWAK
+141 WAK
-153 ISNIAV
+153 GEDVAV
-159 NEVFKWGSNRGWIER
+159 NDALKWGAARGILER
-174 AKGKSGPVVRLTEM
+174 VKEQAGLVVRLTAKGAAEP
-188 GQKAVGEKFRD
+188 APPCA
-199 DDIKAL
+199 DIQLLNRLQWKESCFL
-205 EMSLTFSRESKPLF
+205 EDLPASAHADEVRELLSK
-219 LDQFD
+219 
-224 GPKQPRIR
+224 
-232 SLLANRPELGKIKKR
+232 RPELAKIKPR
-247 TERIVKITGKGAEA
+247 TL
-261 FRTRVKQITEKNAL
+261 RTLSLTEKGKKAFSSGAIRKIIERNSL

-281 NGAWKDPNFKLR
+281 SGAWREIKLR
-293 PFDVTLAARDVYP
+293 PYDVTLAAKDVFP

-319 RRAFLEMGFAEVVSP
+319 RRAFLEMGFAEVASP

-344 ALFQPQDHPAREM
+344 ALFQPQDHPARDM

-362 MRHPSEVALPDAK
+362 MRYPAEAPLPDAK
-375 IVEPV
+375 VVEPV
-380 KRTHEDGWE
+380 RRTHEDGWE

-395 GYTWS
+395 GYKWS

-415 ATIRALAK
+415 ATIRALAA

-522 VTLPLGCKH
+522 VTLPLGCTY

>member
-1 MSPLRGFDGK
+1 V
-11 LGHDIQGLEPL
+11 
-22 ATRPGPQGH
+22 
-31 SSATAR
+31 
-37 STGIQRTTLIMA
+37 STDAQR
-49 DEILLNEAA
+49 
-58 FAVWYQVHK
+58 Q
-67 AGTDGIEL
+67 
-75 GDVVTKTNVNQAQVS
+75 
-90 ATSTE
+90 
-95 AKSGGFFD
+95 GFFR
-103 IEEREREQIIHSE
+103 IHEREREEFIRSE
-116 EMRELVDQRKLP
+116 NARDLLRAGLP
-128 EVQAANYLTEQEN
+128 EIKAAVYLLGKNKRVPIQEFLAWANINDVAPN
-141 EISLPKFIEWAK
+141 EAL
-153 ISNIAV
+153 
-159 NEVFKWGSNRGWIER
+159 KWGGARGWIEKTKSQDGTFVVLSDTAASAVQSEYSDADIFVLWFEGTFEEFNLTDEARNR
-174 AKGKSGPVVRLTEM
+174 AR
-188 GQKAVGEKFRD
+188 Q
-199 DDIKAL
+199 
-205 EMSLTFSRESKPLF
+205 
-219 LDQFD
+219 
-224 GPKQPRIR
+224 
-232 SLLANRPELGKIKKR
+232 LLNKRPELGKFKKR
-247 TERIVKITGKGAEA
+247 TERTISITNEGATA
-261 FRTRVKQITEKNAL
+261 WKTRVRKILERNSL

-281 NGAWKDPNFKLR
+281 SGAWQEIKLR
-293 PFDVTLAARDVYP
+293 PYDVTLAAKDVYP

-319 RRAFLEMGFAEVVSP
+319 RRAFLEMGFTEVVSP
-334 MVESAFWNFD
+334 MIESAFWNFD
-344 ALFQPQDHPAREM
+344 ALYQPQDHPARDM

-362 MRHPSEVALPDAK
+362 MREPAEAPLPKPLHSPAVSAGSETRRRPNQDGPAMLDV
-375 IVEPV
+375 VEQV
-380 KRTHEDGWE
+380 RQTHENGWT

-415 ATIRALAK
+415 ATIRALAA

-449 VFHQVDGIIIDEEA
+449 VFHQVDGIIVDEEA

-504 ESRGKWLE
+504 EARKKWLE

-522 VTLPLGCKH
+522 VTLPLGCNY

-555 LYRPSL
+555 LYRSNL

>member
-1 MSPLRGFDGK
+1 MP
-11 LGHDIQGLEPL
+11 
-22 ATRPGPQGH
+22 
-31 SSATAR
+31 
-37 STGIQRTTLIMA
+37 

-58 FAVWYQVHK
+58 YTVWQTVK
-67 AGTDGIEL
+67 ERGPIEL
-75 GDVVTKTNVNQAQVS
+75 GEVVRITGIDQAQVS
-90 ATSTE
+90 ATAIEAHEKGFFEIAENEREELIVSDGANDLLKEGLPEQLANKALTE
-95 AKSGGFFD
+95 AGG
-103 IEEREREQIIHSE
+103 EMPMSE
-116 EMRELVDQRKLP
+116 FV
-128 EVQAANYLTEQEN
+128 
-141 EISLPKFIEWAK
+141 EWAK
-153 ISNIAV
+153 QKGVPV
-159 NEVFKWGSNRGWIER
+159 NEVLKWGTARGWIER
-174 AKGKSGPVVRLTEM
+174 VKTNSGVKVALTERGREVGTDTNNDFDIFVLM
-188 GQKAVGEKFRD
+188 VCVEKKA
-199 DDIKAL
+199 
-205 EMSLTFSRESKPLF
+205 SF
-219 LDQFD
+219 LDELVKKD
-224 GPKQPRIR
+224 AAGLDRLR
-232 SLLANRPELGKIKKR
+232 HLLGNRPELARIKKR
-247 TERIVKITGKGAEA
+247 ITRTLNLTGAGFDALMKHVRVVKERNT
-261 FRTRVKQITEKNAL
+261 L
-275 TPEDIE
+275 TPEDLE
-281 NGAWKDPNFKLR
+281 SGAWREIKLR
-293 PFDVTLAARDVYP
+293 PYDVTLVAKDVYP

-334 MVESAFWNFD
+334 MIESAFWNFD
-344 ALFQPQDHPAREM
+344 ALFQPQDHPARDM

-362 MRHPSEVALPDAK
+362 MRHPAEVPLPEKGPEKGVRNLLQQTSSGSTEQKVPDTFFD
-375 IVEPV
+375 IVEQV
-380 KRTHEDGWE
+380 RRTHEDGWE

-415 ATIRALAK
+415 ATIRALAA
-423 NPNPPGKFFCVGWTY
+423 NPDPPGKFFCVGWTY

-449 VFHQVDGIIIDEEA
+449 VFHQVDGIVIDEEA

-522 VTLPLGCKH
+522 VTLPLGCKY

>member
-1 MSPLRGFDGK
+1 MP
-11 LGHDIQGLEPL
+11 
-22 ATRPGPQGH
+22 
-31 SSATAR
+31 
-37 STGIQRTTLIMA
+37 

-58 FAVWYQVHK
+58 YAVWQTVK
-67 AGTDGIEL
+67 ERGPIEL
-75 GDVVTKTNVNQAQVS
+75 GEVVKQTGVDQAQVS
-90 ATSTE
+90 AAAVE
-95 AKSGGFFD
+95 GAKNDF
-103 IEEREREQIIHSE
+103 IEIKEKEVQEFVLAAGANEVIT
-116 EMRELVDQRKLP
+116 KGLP
-128 EVQAANYLTEQEN
+128 EKRALEYLITTGTSQPVSEFA
-141 EISLPKFIEWAK
+141 KWAQQ
-153 ISNIAV
+153 SGVAV
-159 NEVFKWGSNRGWIER
+159 NDVFKWGSFRDWIHRE
-174 AKGKSGPVVRLTEM
+174 KTDSGPTICATPTGIQAFKSNLPT
-188 GQKAVGEKFRD
+188 GD
-199 DDIKAL
+199 
-205 EMSLTFSRESKPLF
+205 
-219 LDQFD
+219 
-224 GPKQPRIR
+224 
-232 SLLANRPELGKIKKR
+232 
-247 TERIVKITGKGAEA
+247 ERIVHDLAIHGKDSITLVEIKQYGDPQSLGKLLGDRPEIAKA
-261 FRTRVKQITEKNAL
+261 KKRKLRYLSLTDKGKKAL
-275 TPEDIE
+275 TAGHVRKIVERNTLTPADLES
-281 NGAWKDPNFKLR
+281 GAWREIKLR
-293 PFDVTLAARDVYP
+293 PYDVTLAARDIYP

-319 RRAFLEMGFAEVVSP
+319 RRAFLEMGFTEFVSP
-334 MVESAFWNFD
+334 MIESAFWNFD
-344 ALFQPQDHPAREM
+344 ALFQPQDHPARDM

-362 MRHPSEVALPDAK
+362 MLHPKTAPLPEKGVRNLFPERPGGCLAQKVPDPFFNPD
-375 IVEPV
+375 IVEHV
-380 KRTHEDGWE
+380 RRTHEDGWE

-395 GYTWS
+395 GYKWS

-415 ATIRALAK
+415 ATIRALAAH
-423 NPNPPGKFFCVGWTY
+423 PDPPGKFFCVGWTY

-449 VFHQVDGIIIDEEA
+449 VFHQVDGIVIDEEA

-522 VTLPLGCKH
+522 VTLPLGCTY

>member
-1 MSPLRGFDGK
+1 MS
-11 LGHDIQGLEPL
+11 
-22 ATRPGPQGH
+22 
-31 SSATAR
+31 
-37 STGIQRTTLIMA
+37 
-49 DEILLNEAA
+49 DELLLNEAA
-58 FAVWYQVHK
+58 HAVWLTVQK
-67 AGTDGIEL
+67 AGASGIEL
-75 GDVVTKTNVNQAQVS
+75 GEVAKQTKVDQAQVS
-90 ATSTE
+90 AATQDAAQNGYFKVVE
-95 AKSGGFFD
+95 HN
-103 IEEREREQIIHSE
+103 REQIVVTDGAK
-116 EMRELVDQRKLP
+116 ELINKGLP
-128 EVQAANYLTEQEN
+128 EQLAAKKLEQVGGR
-141 EISLPKFIEWAK
+141 LPIGDFIAWAK
-153 ISNIAV
+153 SCSIAP
-159 NEVFKWGSNRGWIER
+159 NEVFKWGAARGWIER
-174 AKGKSGPVVRLTEM
+174 VKGDSDTYLLLTEA
-188 GQKAVGEKFRD
+188 GKKRSNTD
-199 DDIKAL
+199 DDIRAIS
-205 EMSLTFSRESKPLF
+205 EDRPPKPLYLGQLVDRGIN
-219 LDQFD
+219 LD
-224 GPKQPRIR
+224 RVR
-232 SLLANRPELGKIKKR
+232 ALLTNRPELAKIKDR
-247 TERIVKITGKGAEA
+247 TERVISITDKGAEA
-261 FRTRVKQITEKNAL
+261 FKSRVRKVIERNTL
-275 TPEDIE
+275 TPEDLE
-281 NGAWKDPNFKLR
+281 SGAWREIHLR
-293 PFDVTLAARDVYP
+293 PYDVKLAAKDVYP

-344 ALFQPQDHPAREM
+344 ALFQPQDHPARDM

-362 MRHPSEVALPDAK
+362 MRDPAETPLPDAK

-380 KRTHEDGWE
+380 CRTHEDGWE

-395 GYTWS
+395 GYKWS

-415 ATIRALAK
+415 ATIRALAA

-504 ESRGKWLE
+504 ESRGKWIE

-522 VTLPLGCKH
+522 VTLPLGCKY

-541 RLAMLRFGLSDIRE
+541 RLAMIRFGVSDIRE
-555 LYRPSL
+555 LYGTNL
-561 DALEGVP
+561 GELEKVP
-568 LCR
+568 LCK

>member
-1 MSPLRGFDGK
+1 MP
-11 LGHDIQGLEPL
+11 
-22 ATRPGPQGH
+22 
-31 SSATAR
+31 
-37 STGIQRTTLIMA
+37 

-58 FAVWYQVHK
+58 YAVWQTVK
-67 AGTDGIEL
+67 ERGPIEL
-75 GDVVTKTNVNQAQVS
+75 NEVVKLTGIDQAQVS
-90 ATSTE
+90 AAATE
-95 AKSGGFFD
+95 AANGGFLLT
-103 IEEREREQIIHSE
+103 EEREHEELLVSE
-116 EMRELVDQRKLP
+116 GAGALIEAGLP
-128 EVQAANYLTEQEN
+128 EILAAKKLRESHGALAMPQ
-141 EISLPKFIEWAK
+141 FVEWAK
-153 ISNIAV
+153 GAGVAINDAV
-159 NEVFKWGSNRGWIER
+159 KWGTARGWLER
-174 AKGKSGPVVRLTEM
+174 TKGENGPVVKLTDEGAKRTAAPDADLRLLKEMDYQGARYLDDLPKAELARVTALLSKRPELAKLKRRTTRTLQLTPKGKSATARKV
-188 GQKAVGEKFRD
+188 
-199 DDIKAL
+199 L
-205 EMSLTFSRESKPLF
+205 ERNT
-219 LDQFD
+219 
-224 GPKQPRIR
+224 
-232 SLLANRPELGKIKKR
+232 
-247 TERIVKITGKGAEA
+247 
-261 FRTRVKQITEKNAL
+261 L
-275 TPEDIE
+275 TPEDLE
-281 NGAWKDPNFKLR
+281 SGAWREIKLR
-293 PFDVTLAARDVYP
+293 PYDVTLAAKDVYP
-306 AKIHPLRKIIEQT
+306 AKIHPLRKIIEET
-319 RRAFLEMGFAEVVSP
+319 RTAFLEMGFAEVVSP

-344 ALFQPQDHPAREM
+344 ALFQPQDHPARDM

-362 MRHPSEVALPDAK
+362 MRDPATAPLPGEKGVRNLLPERPGGCSAQKVPDPFFAD
-375 IVEPV
+375 IVEHV
-380 KRTHEDGWE
+380 RRTHEDGWE

-400 PERSKQVVLRTHTTA
+400 RERSRQVVLRTHTTA
-415 ATIRALAK
+415 ATIRALAA

-449 VFHQVDGIIIDEEA
+449 VFHQVDGIIVDEEA

-504 ESRGKWLE
+504 ESRKKWLE

-522 VTLPLGCKH
+522 VTLPLGCKQ

-541 RLAMLRFGLSDIRE
+541 RLAMLRFGLSDIRD
-555 LYRPSL
+555 LYRANL